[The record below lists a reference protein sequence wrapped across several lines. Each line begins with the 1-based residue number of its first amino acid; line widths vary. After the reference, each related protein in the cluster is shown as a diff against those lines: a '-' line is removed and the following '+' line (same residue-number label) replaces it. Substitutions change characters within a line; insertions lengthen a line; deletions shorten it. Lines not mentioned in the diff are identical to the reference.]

1 MQSRMEKY
9 NSNEKRIAS
18 RTQKNQSLYEEVR
31 NTTLTDF
38 DVNSNVSIIDEDAS
52 SIDVRKVRKFLDE
65 KYNEDAPKRRSIEV
79 PEFDE
84 PAIIEEPLQD
94 TKEYDINA
102 ILEKAKKGKN
112 VDYNK
117 ERLKKIRDAQY
128 EILNNLD
135 LELKK
140 VEEAKINHVRKEEE
154 DNLVNLINTITE
166 LEIKN
171 KNNLSKEASGALDL
185 LSDLKDDDDDVT
197 EPNTVPLESEEKEE
211 NKEEI
216 KKDEDSEKGIEE
228 EIIKEEKENKEKE
241 EKNEEDKESHIEETL
256 SKLDIDVN
264 KYDDFA
270 DVAKKDTGVLVLKVI
285 IFLVVIAL
293 VIGAVYILDGV
304 LDLGLFVK

>member
-241 EKNEEDKESHIEETL
+241 EKDEDKENHIEETL

>member
-84 PAIIEEPLQD
+84 PTIIEEPLQD

-185 LSDLKDDDDDVT
+185 LSDLKDDDDNVT

-228 EIIKEEKENKEKE
+228 EIIKEGKE
-241 EKNEEDKESHIEETL
+241 EKDEDKENHIEETL

-264 KYDDFA
+264 KYDDFS

>member
-228 EIIKEEKENKEKE
+228 EIIKEGKDDKGKE
-241 EKNEEDKESHIEETL
+241 EKDEDKENHIEETL

>member
-216 KKDEDSEKGIEE
+216 KKDEESEKGIEE
-228 EIIKEEKENKEKE
+228 EIIKEGKE
-241 EKNEEDKESHIEETL
+241 EKDEDKENHIEETL

>member
-216 KKDEDSEKGIEE
+216 KKEEDSEKGIEE
-228 EIIKEEKENKEKE
+228 EIIKEGKE
-241 EKNEEDKESHIEETL
+241 EKDEDKENHIEETL

-264 KYDDFA
+264 KYDDFS

>member
-211 NKEEI
+211 
-216 KKDEDSEKGIEE
+216 DSEKGIEE
-228 EIIKEEKENKEKE
+228 EIIKEGKE
-241 EKNEEDKESHIEETL
+241 EKDEDKENHIEETL

-264 KYDDFA
+264 KYDDFS